1 MTIQTI
7 CDTIVLIAAVCVA
20 ITNILNFFGKPIKF
34 FNKRKKKEFQDNL
47 NEALPEILEK
57 HNKEI
62 KNDLKKI
69 MEINLAQNEQI
80 RVLTD
85 GSKDLLREKIM
96 TIYERNKSKQ
106 SMFEYERRQLNQF
119 YKDYKKEGG
128 NTYIDSYYT
137 IMQEWD
143 TLPDE

>member
-1 MTIQTI
+1 MT
-7 CDTIVLIAAVCVA
+7 
-20 ITNILNFFGKPIKF
+20 FFGKPIKF
-34 FNKRKKKEFQDNL
+34 LNKKKKQEFRDNL
-47 NEALPEILEK
+47 NETLPEILEGQ
-57 HNKEI
+57 NKEI
-62 KNDLKKI
+62 KNDLKQI

-80 RVLTD
+80 KILTD
-85 GSKDLLREKIM
+85 GSKDVLREKIM
-96 TIYERNKSKQ
+96 TIYERNKNRRA
-106 SMFEYERRQLNQF
+106 MFEYERRQLSQF

>member
-1 MTIQTI
+1 MSIQAI
-7 CDTIVLIAAVCVA
+7 CDAIVLIAALCVA
-20 ITNILNFFGKPIKF
+20 ITNILTFFGKPIKF
-34 FNKRKKKEFQDNL
+34 LNKKKKQEFRDNL
-47 NEALPEILEK
+47 NETLPEILEGQ
-57 HNKEI
+57 NKEI
-62 KNDLKKI
+62 KNGLKQI

-80 RVLTD
+80 KILTD
-85 GSKDLLREKIM
+85 GSKDVLREKIM
-96 TIYERNKSKQ
+96 TIYERNKNRRA
-106 SMFEYERRQLNQF
+106 MFEYERRQLSQF